1 MRLAKRANFWPPLIT
16 NFPGRLVYF
25 EQAVDDSA
33 AVRRCLS
40 GDSAAFD
47 QIVARYQQVLFTV
60 ALRMLGDEEDARDAT
75 QNTFVKVFQKLGTYD
90 PKHRFFSWIYRI
102 LVNECLN
109 ERRRP
114 SLVRTSEPL
123 EDDAVPSSDT
133 DAVEAAERR
142 NAVRKA
148 ILSLPEPYREVIVL
162 RHFAALSYEEM
173 GEAIGVPAKTVKSRL
188 YSARQQ
194 LAERLGAWM

>member
-1 MRLAKRANFWPPLIT
+1 
-16 NFPGRLVYF
+16 VYF

>member
-1 MRLAKRANFWPPLIT
+1 MLTSGPPLIT

-25 EQAVDDSA
+25 EQAVDDGA
-33 AVRRCLS
+33 AVRRCLA
-40 GDSAAFD
+40 GDSAAFE

-60 ALRMLGDEEDARDAT
+60 ALRMLGDEEDARDAA

-173 GEAIGVPAKTVKSRL
+173 SEAIGVPAKTVKSRL

>member
-1 MRLAKRANFWPPLIT
+1 MLTSGPLLIT

-25 EQAVDDSA
+25 EQAADDGA
-33 AVRRCLS
+33 AVRRCLA
-40 GDSAAFD
+40 GDSAAFE

-60 ALRMLGDEEDARDAT
+60 ALRMLGDEEDARDAA

-173 GEAIGVPAKTVKSRL
+173 SEAIGVPAKTVKSRL